1 MNSSSKSKIAVTLLS
16 ALVCGSSTLTNAVN
30 KSIALK
36 ATFGVLGSVIGLE
49 CVRNIIGFATDS
61 ALAFTLLEE
70 K

>member
-36 ATFGVLGSVIGLE
+36 ATFGVLGSVIGL
-49 CVRNIIGFATDS
+49 
-61 ALAFTLLEE
+61 
-70 K
+70 